1 MLLKSSKANKDKA
14 SRDWEC
20 SSCGGLCDCDWLC
33 VCDIACIEQLKR
45 AYKQGGEKEQ
55 GARGVFSS
63 VVQIFHLHVS
73 HSIRARRLQTLKIS
87 STASTENYR
96 VSFSVHRSV
105 VIYHNKWVTKGKQII
120 INYKCEQS
128 SFSLD
133 TQLTPTATTLH
144 SSVRSRFVSRR
155 FGTRSVCVQY
165 KWMAHKFVYTLAK
178 G

>member
-20 SSCGGLCDCDWLC
+20 SSCGLCDCDWLC
-33 VCDIACIEQLKR
+33 VCDIACIEQLRR
-45 AYKQGGEKEQ
+45 AHKQDGEKLRGE
-55 GARGVFSS
+55 RGVSSS

-87 STASTENYR
+87 STASRENYR

-128 SFSLD
+128 WFSLD
-133 TQLTPTATTLH
+133 TQRTPLTPLPKHSALLRTLSICQSSLWH
-144 SSVRSRFVSRR
+144 SFSLC
-155 FGTRSVCVQY
+155 TI
-165 KWMAHKFVYTLAK
+165 
-178 G
+178 

>member
-1 MLLKSSKANKDKA
+1 MFVTLHALSSSKGRTN
-14 SRDWEC
+14 
-20 SSCGGLCDCDWLC
+20 
-33 VCDIACIEQLKR
+33 R
-45 AYKQGGEKEQ
+45 AGRNGRSE
-55 GARGVFSS
+55 RGVFSS

-133 TQLTPTATTLH
+133 TQLTPSAPSATTLH

-165 KWMAHKFVYTLAK
+165 KWMAHKFVYSLAK
-178 G
+178 GIIWLSHSIGQSSKEVFHICSI